1 MKNKIKIT
9 LNINNKN
16 YKEFT
21 ISYNNIKP
29 IKNIHKFLLFEY
41 IINNK
46 IFYTINRN
54 LTFIYP

>member
-9 LNINNKN
+9 LNINNNN
-16 YKEFT
+16 YKEFN

-29 IKNIHKFLLFEY
+29 IKNINKFLLFEY

-46 IFYTINRN
+46 IFYTIKRN